1 MNEIS
6 QTTELLSV
14 THNPKDV
21 KTDTRYG
28 AKAMDF
34 VRCAVV
40 RMIELEKSF
49 RATRE
54 CAGLAEGDCRE

>member
-1 MNEIS
+1 MNKIS
-6 QTTELLSV
+6 RTTELLSV

-21 KTDTRYG
+21 KIDARYG

-49 RATRE
+49 RANRE
-54 CAGLAEGDCRE
+54 NFGLAECDCRG